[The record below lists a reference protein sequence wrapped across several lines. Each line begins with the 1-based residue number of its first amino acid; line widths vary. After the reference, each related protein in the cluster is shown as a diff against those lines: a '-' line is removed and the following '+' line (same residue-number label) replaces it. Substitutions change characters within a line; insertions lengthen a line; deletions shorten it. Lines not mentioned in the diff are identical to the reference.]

1 MATPLE
7 LLKFNLQE
15 KQYQYFD
22 DLDLITLLES
32 NDNNLLKASWKGC
45 LLKANADDGVSLSSL
60 KVDSNRDYWLG
71 LAKQYEIEYKS
82 SPEYKNSG
90 YSGYKNFMRRADG
103 Q

>member
-1 MATPLE
+1 MTTPLE

-15 KQYQYFD
+15 KQYPYFD
-22 DLDLITLLES
+22 DVDLITLLES

-90 YSGYKNFMRRADG
+90 YKNFMRRADG

>member
-15 KQYQYFD
+15 KQYPYFD
-22 DLDLITLLES
+22 DVDLITLLES

-60 KVDSNRDYWLG
+60 KVDSNRDYWLN

-82 SPEYKNSG
+82 SLEYKNSG